1 MTRSLVGL
9 VWLLMALAPPAGGS
23 AGEPL
28 SAGDRAA
35 IRGVIEAQLAAFR
48 ADDGATAFGFAS
60 PSIQRQFGSPA
71 NFLAM
76 VRTGY
81 RPVHRP
87 REVQFRD
94 LVEVEGEPVQ
104 LVLLV
109 GPDFEVVTAHYVMQR
124 QADGS
129 WRINGCVLQ
138 AAPDQ
143 AT

>member
-9 VWLLMALAPPAGGS
+9 VWLLMALVLPAGGS
-23 AGEPL
+23 AGERL
-28 SAGDRAA
+28 SAADRAA

-48 ADDGATAFGFAS
+48 ADDGLRAFGFAS

>member
-23 AGEPL
+23 AGERL

-48 ADDGATAFGFAS
+48 ADDGVTAFGFAS